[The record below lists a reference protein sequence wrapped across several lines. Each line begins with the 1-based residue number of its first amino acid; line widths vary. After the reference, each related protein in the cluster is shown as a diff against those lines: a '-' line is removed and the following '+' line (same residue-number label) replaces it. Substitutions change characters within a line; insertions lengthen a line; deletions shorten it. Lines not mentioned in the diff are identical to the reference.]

1 MSNEVNPM
9 AFFQEPSVAELR
21 LLACPGAEELTD
33 LIDRHLVAWAKSAGV
48 EKDSFIIPC
57 ECPRFQSGDAKGLVK
72 ESVRGDDIF
81 IVVDPGN
88 YSVTYNLFGYENH
101 LSPDDHFA
109 NLKRL
114 IQAVAGKAHRV
125 SVIMPSLYGGRQ
137 HRRVVRE
144 SLDCAVALQELQTMG
159 VKNIITFDAHDP
171 RVQNAVPLLSFDNA
185 MPTYQVL
192 KSLLKKNPE
201 ISFDKE
207 QFIVVSPDEGAMSRN
222 MYFSSVLGCNLGM
235 FYKRRDYTRVVN
247 GRNPIVAHEYLGDSV
262 EGKTVFIADD
272 IIASGESMLEV
283 AGNLKKRGAGRI
295 IANATFPLFTSGLAK
310 FDQAV
315 ADGTLDYVVG
325 TNLTYRLPELLTRDW
340 YVDVDVSKYAAY
352 FVVALNHDMSV
363 SSIID
368 PIKKIEA
375 LLAKRGRSNA
385 NQKGG
390 FLRRR
395 PPFLASGK
403 GSGFTTS
410 RPSGSARE
418 RAPRRGA

>member
-1 MSNEVNPM
+1 M
-9 AFFQEPSVAELR
+9 AEQNLGPRDFFAKEDAIADLG
-21 LLACPGAEELTD
+21 LIACPGAEELCKLVD
-33 LIDRHLVAWAKSAGV
+33 SHLVRWAREVGNTDV
-48 EKDSFIIPC
+48 DTFIIPSD
-57 ECPRFQSGDAKGLVK
+57 CPRFQSGDAKGLVK
-72 ESVRGDDIF
+72 ASTRGDDLYIF
-81 IVVDPGN
+81 VDPGN
-88 YSVTYNLFGYENH
+88 YSVTYQLFGYENH
-101 LSPDDHFA
+101 LSPDDHFQ
-109 NLKRL
+109 NLMRL
-114 IQAVAGKAHRV
+114 IQAVAGRAHRI

-207 QFIVVSPDEGAMSRN
+207 KFIVVSPDEGAMSRN

-375 LLAKRGRSNA
+375 LLAKRA
-385 NQKGG
+385 
-390 FLRRR
+390 
-395 PPFLASGK
+395 
-403 GSGFTTS
+403 
-410 RPSGSARE
+410 
-418 RAPRRGA
+418 

>member
-1 MSNEVNPM
+1 M
-9 AFFQEPSVAELR
+9 AEQSMGPRDFFRKEAAIADLA
-21 LLACPGAEELTD
+21 LLACPGAEELCNLVD
-33 LIDRHLVAWAKSAGV
+33 GHLVRWAREVGMDV
-48 EKDSFIIPC
+48 DTFIIPSD
-57 ECPRFQSGDAKGLVK
+57 CPRFQSGDAKGLVK
-72 ESVRGDDIF
+72 ASTRGDDIYIF
-81 IVVDPGN
+81 VDPGN

-101 LSPDDHFA
+101 LSPDDHFQ
-109 NLKRL
+109 NLIRL
-114 IQAVAGKAHRV
+114 IQAVSGRAHRI

-137 HRRVVRE
+137 HRRVSRE
-144 SLDCAVALQELQTMG
+144 SLDCAYALQQLRTMG

-171 RVQNAVPLLSFDNA
+171 RVMNAVPLMSFDNV

-192 KSLLKKNPE
+192 KCLLHHVPDVDF
-201 ISFDKE
+201 SKE
-207 QFIVVSPDEGAMSRN
+207 QFLVVSPDEGAMNRN

-283 AGNLKKRGAGRI
+283 AGNLKERGAARI
-295 IANATFPLFTSGLAK
+295 IANATFPLFTSGLKK

-315 ADGTLDYVVG
+315 ADGKLDYVVG
-325 TNLTYRLPELLTRDW
+325 TNLTYRQPGLLTRDW

-375 LLAKRGRSNA
+375 LLAKRG
-385 NQKGG
+385 
-390 FLRRR
+390 
-395 PPFLASGK
+395 
-403 GSGFTTS
+403 
-410 RPSGSARE
+410 
-418 RAPRRGA
+418 